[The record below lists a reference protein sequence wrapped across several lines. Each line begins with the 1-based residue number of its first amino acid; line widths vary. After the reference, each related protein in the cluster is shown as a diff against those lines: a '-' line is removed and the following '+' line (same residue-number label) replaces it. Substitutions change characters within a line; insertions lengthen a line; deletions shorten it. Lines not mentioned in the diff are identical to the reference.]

1 MFFLLA
7 KNGFHHKHIW
17 KEIYIYNK
25 YKTVVFDLSVFCV
38 QSSILRILNEHLNTT
53 LKKIFD

>member
-1 MFFLLA
+1 MVFTTSTSG
-7 KNGFHHKHIW
+7 KK
-17 KEIYIYNK
+17 YIYNK